1 MSEESPTIS
10 TTQLNGH
17 TVRTVRIADTE
28 FVSLQDFCTYLQR
41 LVSRIGDL
49 SHWQAEHLTR
59 MNETLDVLCDVLA
72 RRDPELREALHQ
84 AAQRRAHPA

>member
-1 MSEESPTIS
+1 MSDESPTIS

-17 TVRTVRIADTE
+17 PMRSVRIDDTE
-28 FVSLQDFCTYLQR
+28 FVSLQDFGTYLHR
-41 LVSRIGDL
+41 LVTRIGDL

-59 MNETLDVLCDVLA
+59 MNETLDVLCDVIS
-72 RRDPELREALHQ
+72 RRDPELREALRQ